1 LVFVLIPSSVLF
13 PQLVREDIDELQNIN
28 VDEHLGDRIPLDLS
42 FINDQGES
50 KKLAEYFSTGKPV
63 ILVMAYYNCPM
74 LCTLVLNGLSK
85 GIQNTDLNPGQ
96 DYQILTV
103 SIDPDETVQLARA
116 KKRAQ
121 IGEINKTNL
130 DSAWHFFIGEDS
142 SIKKLADAIGFK
154 YYFVEEREEFA
165 HPAVIVILTPDGT
178 ISRYLYGIEF
188 PEINMRLGL
197 MEASAGKIGS
207 TIDKLILYCFHY
219 DPNANGYVM
228 FASNVMKLGGVFTL
242 FFLGIFLGGFW
253 LRETKKKKALLA

>member
-1 LVFVLIPSSVLF
+1 LVLVLIPSSVLF
-13 PQLVREDIDELQNIN
+13 SQLVREDIDELQNID

-42 FINDQGES
+42 FINEQGET
-50 KKLAEYFSTGKPV
+50 KQLAEYFSTGKPV

-85 GIQNTDLNPGQ
+85 GIQNTDLNPDQ

-116 KKRAQ
+116 KKKAQ

-154 YYFVEEREEFA
+154 YYYVEEREEFA

-197 MEASAGKIGS
+197 MEASEGKIGS
-207 TIDKLILYCFHY
+207 TIDKLLLYCYHY

-242 FFLGIFLGGFW
+242 IFLGIFLGGFW
-253 LRETKKKKALLA
+253 LRETKKKKALPA